1 MVEGLLHCGH
11 GTDII
16 VWSSCCSISPSGSS
30 VGCCNDGSSTCGTSS
45 TGSSGCVSWGCTTV
59 GTVIAVLVP
68 EQILGVAVPLLEVV
82 SQVRVE
88 VQVPARVRARTLVRL
103 QGVISAP

>member
-1 MVEGLLHCGH
+1 MTVPPPVVHLPQVHQVAYLGAVQLLALLF
-11 GTDII
+11 
-16 VWSSCCSISPSGSS
+16 
-30 VGCCNDGSSTCGTSS
+30 
-45 TGSSGCVSWGCTTV
+45 
-59 GTVIAVLVP
+59 AVLVP
-68 EQILGVAVPLLEVV
+68 EQILGVAVTLLEVV